1 MARLAYHKQKI
12 NDCIPY
18 VDSFY
23 SLTGRIETMAV
34 DADLLKRILEHYKHR
49 LDGFLQDENI
59 KPVASVHFTKHIA
72 DLKAKVDG
80 ALGELGSLSGETEIK
95 SWAKRH
101 HDILRPAVSQYET
114 DAKQFR
120 DAAHSKL
127 SRPDLRQLE
136 IELARITAEIVTL
149 LNL

>member
-1 MARLAYHKQKI
+1 
-12 NDCIPY
+12 

-23 SLTGRIETMAV
+23 SLTGRSAIMAI
-34 DADLLKRILEHYKHR
+34 DAELLKRILEHYKHR

-59 KPVASVHFTKHIA
+59 KPVASVHFTKHITE
-72 DLKAKVDG
+72 LKQKVDD
-80 ALGELGSLSGETEIK
+80 ALHELGSLKNEAEIK

-101 HDILRPAVSQYET
+101 HDILKPAVSQYEK

-120 DAAHSKL
+120 DEAHSRL

>member
-1 MARLAYHKQKI
+1 
-12 NDCIPY
+12 
-18 VDSFY
+18 
-23 SLTGRIETMAV
+23 MAV
-34 DADLLKRILEHYKHR
+34 DTDLLKRILEHYKHR

-59 KPVASVHFTKHIA
+59 KPVASVHFTKHIV
-72 DLKAKVDG
+72 DLKAKVDD
-80 ALGELGSLSGETEIK
+80 ALGELGSLKSETEIRA
-95 SWAKRH
+95 WAKRRR
-101 HDILRPAVSQYET
+101 DILKPAVSQYET